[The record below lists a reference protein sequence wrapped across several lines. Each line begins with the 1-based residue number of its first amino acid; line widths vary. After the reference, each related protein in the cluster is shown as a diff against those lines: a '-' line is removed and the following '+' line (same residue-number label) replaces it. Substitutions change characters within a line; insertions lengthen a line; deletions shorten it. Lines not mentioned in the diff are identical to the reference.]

1 MKMSVKEFAAFC
13 GVSARTLRYY
23 DGIGLLKPAA
33 VDKYSGYRFYDGDS
47 LVRMQEILFYREL
60 DFSLKSISNILLS
73 PDYDRRQALKEQK
86 RLLTLKKQ
94 RLEKLIEALEAA
106 EASEQE
112 QGGIIMSFEAFDN
125 SGYEAALRE
134 YAAEAREKWGNTEAY
149 AEYEKKSENY
159 SAEKQ
164 GEIISAM
171 DGIIEEFA
179 KCLKSGEVPGGK
191 AAIDL
196 VKRWQDFITENYYKC
211 TDEILAGLGK
221 MYTADERFRKNIDR
235 HGEGTA
241 DFMSGA
247 IAAYC
252 R

>member
-1 MKMSVKEFAAFC
+1 MKMSVKEFAALC

-60 DFSLKSISNILLS
+60 DFSLKSISDILSS
-73 PDYDRRQALKEQK
+73 PDHDRRKAMEEQK

-94 RLEKLIEALEAA
+94 RLERLIEALDEA
-106 EASEQE
+106 QTPE

-134 YAAEAREKWGNTEAY
+134 YAAEAREKWGGSEAY

-171 DGIIEEFA
+171 DGIIAEFA
-179 KCLKSGEVPGGK
+179 DFLKSGEAPDSEASLG
-191 AAIDL
+191 L
-196 VKRWQDFITENYYKC
+196 VKRWRDFITENYYKC
-211 TDEILAGLGK
+211 TDEILSGLGE

-241 DFMSGA
+241 DFMSQA

>member
-1 MKMSVKEFAAFC
+1 MKMSVKEFAALC

-60 DFSLKSISNILLS
+60 DFSLKSISDILSS
-73 PDYDRRQALKEQK
+73 PDHDRRKAMEEQK

-94 RLEKLIEALEAA
+94 RLERLIEALDEA
-106 EASEQE
+106 QTPE
-112 QGGIIMSFEAFDN
+112 QGGIIMNFEAFDN

-134 YAAEAREKWGNTEAY
+134 YAAEAREKWGGSEAY

-171 DGIIEEFA
+171 DGIIAEFA
-179 KCLKSGEVPGGK
+179 DFLKSGEAPDSE
-191 AAIDL
+191 AALSL
-196 VKRWQDFITENYYKC
+196 VKRWRDFITENYYKC
-211 TDEILAGLGK
+211 TDDILSGLGK
-221 MYTADERFRKNIDR
+221 MYAADERFRKNIDL

-241 DFMSGA
+241 DFMSQA

>member
-1 MKMSVKEFAAFC
+1 MKMSVKEFAALC

-60 DFSLKSISNILLS
+60 DFSLKSISEILSS
-73 PDYDRRQALKEQK
+73 PDHDRRKAMEEQK

-94 RLEKLIEALEAA
+94 RLERLIEALEAA
-106 EASEQE
+106 QTPE

-134 YAAEAREKWGNTEAY
+134 YAAEAREKWGGTEAY

-171 DGIIEEFA
+171 DGIIAEFA
-179 KCLKSGEVPGGK
+179 DCLKSGEAPDSE
-191 AAIDL
+191 AALGL
-196 VKRWQDFITENYYKC
+196 VKRWRDFITENYYKC
-211 TDEILAGLGK
+211 TDDILSGLGK
-221 MYTADERFRKNIDR
+221 MYAADERFRKNIDR

-241 DFMSGA
+241 DFMSQA

>member
-1 MKMSVKEFAAFC
+1 MKMSVKEFAALC

-60 DFSLKSISNILLS
+60 DFSLKSISDILSS
-73 PDYDRRQALKEQK
+73 PDHDRRKAMEEQK

-94 RLEKLIEALEAA
+94 RLERLIEALDEA
-106 EASEQE
+106 QTPE
-112 QGGIIMSFEAFDN
+112 QGGIIMNFEAFDN

-134 YAAEAREKWGNTEAY
+134 YAAEAREKWGGSEAY

-171 DGIIEEFA
+171 DGIIAEFA
-179 KCLKSGEVPGGK
+179 DFLKSGEAPDSE
-191 AAIDL
+191 AALGL
-196 VKRWQDFITENYYKC
+196 VKRWRDFITENYYKC
-211 TDEILAGLGK
+211 TDDILSGLGK
-221 MYTADERFRKNIDR
+221 MYAADERFRKNIDR

-241 DFMSGA
+241 DFMSQA

>member
-1 MKMSVKEFAAFC
+1 MKMSVKEFAVLC

-23 DGIGLLKPAA
+23 DEIGLLKPAA

-60 DFSLKSISNILLS
+60 DFSLKSISDILSS
-73 PDYDRRQALKEQK
+73 PDHNRRKAMEEQK

-94 RLEKLIEALEAA
+94 RLERLIEALETA
-106 EASEQE
+106 ETSE
-112 QGGIIMSFEAFDN
+112 QGGIIMNFEAFDN

-134 YAAEAREKWGNTEAY
+134 YAAEAKEKWGGTEAY
-149 AEYEKKSENY
+149 AEYGKKSENY

-164 GEIISAM
+164 SEIISAM
-171 DGIIEEFA
+171 DGIIAEFA
-179 KCLKSGEVPGGK
+179 MCLKGGEAPDSK
-191 AAIDL
+191 TALAL

-211 TDEILAGLGK
+211 TDEILSGLGK

-241 DFMSGA
+241 DFMSRA